1 MLVCEV
7 CGHTNTRCFEVRLG
21 GKTHSFDS
29 FECAIHALAPICAHC
44 TCRIVGHALEV
55 NGRTYCSAHCA
66 SERQEKKQ
74 EIRSFALRT
83 ARPTR

>member
-1 MLVCEV
+1 MAQCDV
-7 CGHTNTRCFEVRLG
+7 CGNDYQRSFQVVAAGRTYT
-21 GKTHSFDS
+21 FDS
-29 FECAIHALAPICAHC
+29 FECAIHALASICAHC

-55 NGRTYCSAHCA
+55 NGRIYCSAHCA
-66 SERQEKKQ
+66 SEKQ